1 MMLANNALHELQS
14 TVWNHWRLINNSLQ
28 YNYHH
33 QHHHHATTF
42 NWPTLPEI
50 NPG

>member
-1 MMLANNALHELQS
+1 MNCNQQCETTEGLSITAFSITTTTS
-14 TVWNHWRLINNSLQ
+14 TTIT
-28 YNYHH
+28 
-33 QHHHHATTF
+33 ATTF